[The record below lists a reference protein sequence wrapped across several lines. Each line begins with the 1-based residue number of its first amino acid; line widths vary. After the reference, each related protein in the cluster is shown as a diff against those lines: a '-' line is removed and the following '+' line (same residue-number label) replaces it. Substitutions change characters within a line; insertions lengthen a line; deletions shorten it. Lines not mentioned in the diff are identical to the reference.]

1 MNVTRY
7 WVLGVEEVQGR
18 DYLRILCA
26 NDDGDKARTVAELI
40 GKTGSF
46 KQVALVRV
54 EEVW

>member
-26 NDDGDKARTVAELI
+26 NDDSDKARTVAELI